1 MQNNDKKVLLRI
13 SNLKQYFP
21 LKGGRFVKANDGIS
35 LDIYEGETF
44 GLVGE
49 SGCGKST
56 LGRTIL
62 QLYHQTYGR
71 TMYYGRSLDDLAP
84 KYVIDTVKNLK
95 SRRAKLHE
103 LEQKRDKL
111 EAEYAKLSETEQY
124 AKHTELDTA
133 RKLAEDALLDITKI
147 VGGFLV
153 VDDLDPVI
161 AAYSKDYGIAR
172 KISALE
178 EKRQALQVDVD
189 DAQYAKKTAEEAG
202 KSEKSGQLEK
212 AQEKLKQCDDQIAAL
227 RQQLDAGRQ
236 EIEALRQPYASDPE
250 FQKYEA
256 YRDDGIDLARLEYNE
271 MRRLRSDM
279 QLIFQDPY
287 SSLNPRMSVGQI
299 ISEGM
304 QAHNMIKK
312 KDARMQQ
319 LVLNIMDECGLAPY
333 FLHRFPHQFSG
344 GQRQRIG
351 IARALATN
359 PKFVVCD
366 EAVSALDVSI
376 QAQIINLLL
385 DLKEHQNLTYM
396 FIARPVRRQVHLR
409 PRRRHVPRQH
419 GRAGGGRRD
428 LPPPDPSVHRGPAQ
442 RHPDDG
448 YRRREGALHPRRRY
462 PQPGQPAEGL
472 QIPHALQVLH
482 RDLHA
487 GRPGVGRGPA
497 EPFRRLPS

>member
-71 TMYYGRSLDDLAP
+71 TMYYGKSLDDLAP

-95 SRRAKLHE
+95 SRRTKLRE
-103 LEQKRDKL
+103 LEHKRDKL
-111 EAEYAKLSETEQY
+111 ETEYATLSEKEQY
-124 AKHTELDTA
+124 AKHGELDAA

-153 VDDLDPVI
+153 ADDLDPVI
-161 AAYSKDYGIAR
+161 AVYSKDYGIAH
-172 KISALE
+172 KLSALE
-178 EKRQALQVDVD
+178 EKRQLLQVDVD
-189 DAQYAKKTAEEAG
+189 DAAYAKKTAEEAG
-202 KSEKSGQLEK
+202 KSAKGDQLEK

-227 RQQLDAGRQ
+227 RQQLAAVRE
-236 EIEALRQPYASDPE
+236 EIEALRKPYADDPE

-312 KDARMQQ
+312 KDARMQE
-319 LVLNIMDECGLAPY
+319 LVLGIMDKCGLAPY

-396 FIARPVRRQVHLR
+396 FITH
-409 PRRRHVPRQH
+409 
-419 GRAGGGRRD
+419 D
-428 LPPPDPSVHRGPAQ
+428 LSVVKYISDRVGVMYL
-442 RHPDDG
+442 G
-448 YRRREGALHPRRRY
+448 NMVEL
-462 PQPGQPAEGL
+462 AE
-472 QIPHALQVLH
+472 A
-482 RDLHA
+482 D
-487 GRPGVGRGPA
+487 
-497 EPFRRLPS
+497 

>member
-1 MQNNDKKVLLRI
+1 M
-13 SNLKQYFP
+13 
-21 LKGGRFVKANDGIS
+21 
-35 LDIYEGETF
+35 
-44 GLVGE
+44 
-49 SGCGKST
+49 
-56 LGRTIL
+56 
-62 QLYHQTYGR
+62 
-71 TMYYGRSLDDLAP
+71 
-84 KYVIDTVKNLK
+84 
-95 SRRAKLHE
+95 
-103 LEQKRDKL
+103 
-111 EAEYAKLSETEQY
+111 
-124 AKHTELDTA
+124 
-133 RKLAEDALLDITKI
+133 
-147 VGGFLV
+147 

-271 MRRLRSDM
+271 MRRLRRDM

-385 DLKEHQNLTYM
+385 DLKEQQNLTYM
-396 FIARPVRRQVHLR
+396 FITHDLSVVKYISDRVGVMYLGTMVELAAADEIFHHPIHPYTEALLNAIPTTDTVGAKRSSPSSKAIFPARSTRRRAANSTRAASTAQRSARRSSRRGKRSGRTISSPAIISSKSRSNANDLSEESR
-409 PRRRHVPRQH
+409 PR
-419 GRAGGGRRD
+419 
-428 LPPPDPSVHRGPAQ
+428 
-442 RHPDDG
+442 
-448 YRRREGALHPRRRY
+448 
-462 PQPGQPAEGL
+462 
-472 QIPHALQVLH
+472 HALSEGTQ
-482 RDLHA
+482 RTGGYQKTD
-487 GRPGVGRGPA
+487 GKRIRT
-497 EPFRRLPS
+497 S